1 MGNPEQETKHN
12 LNDFLDSLVNRICS
26 LAENKFNYMVELL
39 REPRLNDR
47 EQVLTCLF
55 FVDNR

>member
-12 LNDFLDSLVNRICS
+12 LNDFLDSLVNRIC